1 MQEGG
6 IKFHTIV
13 LPVAP
18 QPDTLAAIFIL
29 KKFGEEKYPGIKE
42 AKIESWSMM
51 PQGKTPESLETDGVL
66 LIDLGGGRFDHH
78 PQKDKTTASRLVAE
92 DLGVAESPALA
103 KLLEYARRDDM
114 FGRGTI
120 SDDPI
125 DRAFGLSALIYHL
138 NRSLKNN
145 PGRVV
150 EIILPLLIG
159 HYNEEV
165 RRTEE
170 LPKEFEEKQKA
181 GAVEVFEVKQRDK
194 KLNVIAIESDNPSL
208 PGYLRSREGGK
219 FDVVVQRTSGK
230 YVNILTRPTKR
241 IDLRSLA
248 VLMRT
253 HEATK
258 KGIELEASIYELAR
272 PGRHPRIKEWYYD
285 RATNS
290 LQNGGL
296 NPREVPPTNLSW
308 EEIKKII
315 HLGLAETIIN
325 PTQFL

>member
-1 MQEGG
+1 MRENT
-6 IKFHTIV
+6 KFHTIV

-42 AKIESWSMM
+42 AKIESWSMI
-51 PQGKTPESLETDGVL
+51 PNDKTPESLETEGYI

-92 DLGVAESPALA
+92 DLGVAENPALA

-114 FGRGTI
+114 FGRGTV

-125 DRAFGLSALIYHL
+125 DRAFGLSALVYHL

-145 PGRVV
+145 PARVV
-150 EIILPLLIG
+150 EIVLPLLIG

-170 LPKEFEEKQKA
+170 LPKEFEEKKNA
-181 GAVEVFEVKQRDK
+181 GAVEVFETKQRDK
-194 KLNVIAIESDNPSL
+194 KLSVVAIESDNPSL

-219 FDVVVQRTSGK
+219 FDVVIQRTSGG

-248 VLMRT
+248 VLMRMQ
-253 HEATK
+253 EATK
-258 KGIELEASIYELAR
+258 RGLNLETSVYDLAR
-272 PGRHPRIKEWYYD
+272 PGRHPKIKEWYYD

-296 NPREVPPTNLSW
+296 NPREVPPTGLLW

-315 HLGLAETIIN
+315 NLGLAESIVD
-325 PTQFL
+325 PAQF